1 MFFSRKTCRKVYYAN
16 GSKKKLKWTREVRV
30 YPCQGQQNALREVF
44 LPPLRSWLIILRI
57 IQNSKRNRTVRK
69 FLLGKYIILEVALFM
84 LVFPS
89 SLAYTDVRIMS
100 YNIKDFWLRF
110 DGESGSITDQG
121 ATLDRDGLF
130 LLF

>member
-1 MFFSRKTCRKVYYAN
+1 MLTDP
-16 GSKKKLKWTREVRV
+16 KKKLEWTTDIRV

-44 LPPLRSWLIILRI
+44 SPPLRSWLIILRI

-69 FLLGKYIILEVALFM
+69 FLLGIYILEVALFT

-89 SLAYTDVRIMS
+89 SLAYADVRIMS
-100 YNIKDFWLRF
+100 YNIKDFWLRL